1 MIHFAWLLQLIYILK
16 HLYTLWLQK
25 LNNTCLQN
33 NFYEIGAEKIRSR
46 PFATKKS
53 FDLKPILARLLL
65 LLQKTSSMITF
76 LLSIVAL
83 IAGYFLYG
91 KFVERIF
98 RIDPSKLT
106 PASTLADGVD
116 YVPMKWPKIFLIQ
129 FLNIAGLGP
138 IFGAI
143 AGAVW
148 GPVAFV
154 WIVFGAIF
162 AGAVHDYMSGMMS
175 LRMNGLSIHAIV
187 GRYMGNGVK
196 QFMSVFTVAMMVLV
210 GAVFIM
216 GPAKILSGLTPGTIG
231 VTTWATFIFMY
242 YVLATMLPIDK
253 LIGRIYPFF
262 GFAMLF
268 MAVGI
273 GGMMVV
279 KGLPVPELIP
289 SNFVNMNADPGKF
302 PIFPMLFVTIACG
315 AISGFHSTQSP
326 LMARCITNEKYG
338 RRVFY
343 GAMITEGLVALIWAA
358 VAMSFFGGVR
368 ELNEVMATQKGNAA
382 WVVNEI
388 SNSLLGRIGAVLAII
403 GVVAAPITSG
413 DTAFR
418 SARLIVADFFH
429 FEQKTIKNRLILT
442 LPLFVIGFLLT
453 QVDFSI
459 IWRYMAWSNQTLAT
473 IVLWTITIYLAAEQ
487 KNFWITLVPAF
498 FMTAVVSAYLLV
510 APEGFAINTFYG
522 QISGIC
528 IAVITVLWFMLWR
541 NSLAK
546 VKTADIPINRN
557 K

>member
-1 MIHFAWLLQLIYILK
+1 
-16 HLYTLWLQK
+16 
-25 LNNTCLQN
+25 
-33 NFYEIGAEKIRSR
+33 
-46 PFATKKS
+46 
-53 FDLKPILARLLL
+53 
-65 LLQKTSSMITF
+65 MITF
-76 LLSIVAL
+76 LLSILAL
-83 IAGYFLYG
+83 ILGYLVYG
-91 KFVERIF
+91 TFVEKIF
-98 RIDPSKLT
+98 GIDNTRAT
-106 PASTLADGVD
+106 PATTKADGVD
-116 YVPMKWPKIFLIQ
+116 YVAMKWPKIFLIQ

-162 AGAVHDYMSGMMS
+162 AGAVHDYISGMMS

-187 GRYMGNGVK
+187 GKYLGNGVK
-196 QFMSVFTVAMMVLV
+196 QFMSLFTVAMMILV

-216 GPAKILSGLTPGTIG
+216 GPAKILSGLTTDVMG
-231 VTTWATFIFMY
+231 VTAWATVIFTY
-242 YVLATMLPIDK
+242 YVLATLLPIDK

-273 GGMMVV
+273 GGAMMVNQ
-279 KGLPVPELIP
+279 LPIPELIP

-326 LMARCITNEKYG
+326 LMARCITNEKFG

-368 ELNEVMATQKGNAA
+368 ELNDVLAVQKGNAA
-382 WVVNEI
+382 WIVNEI
-388 SNSLLGRIGAVLAII
+388 SHSLLGRFGAVLAIL

-418 SARLIVADFFH
+418 SARLIVADFFK
-429 FEQKTIKNRLILT
+429 FEQKSIKNRLIIT
-442 LPLFVIGFLLT
+442 IPLFVIGFFLT
-453 QVDFSI
+453 QMDFSI

-473 IVLWTITIYLAAEQ
+473 IVLWTITIYLATEH
-487 KNFWITLVPAF
+487 KLYWISLIPAV
-498 FMTAVVSAYLLV
+498 FMSAVVSAYLLV
-510 APEGFAINTFYG
+510 APEGFGINTFYG
-522 QISGIC
+522 QVCGVCISLLLLVWFLVWNRPGTLV
-528 IAVITVLWFMLWR
+528 AVAEEVRQGPF
-541 NSLAK
+541 
-546 VKTADIPINRN
+546 
-557 K
+557 